1 MTIPDAQSHNRLQE
15 VLLDP
20 STIPPGVGDGAH
32 ERAVAI
38 NDLVEDNSFG
48 VQGRDEGPYSL
59 TIAQSESRLTF
70 KVRSKIGEPIAEF
83 TVSTTPL
90 RPLLKDYFL
99 LCETY
104 YSAIRN
110 ASPRQIEAIDR
121 ERAALHNEGA
131 SLIAARIAD
140 GIEIDEG
147 TARRL
152 FTVISALHWKE

>member
-1 MTIPDAQSHNRLQE
+1 MTILDARPRNRLQE

-20 STIPPGVGDGAH
+20 STIPPGVGDSAH
-32 ERAVAI
+32 ERAIAI
-38 NDLVEDNSFG
+38 SDLVEDNSFG

-70 KVRSKIGEPIAEF
+70 KVRSKIGEPIVEF

-121 ERAALHNEGA
+121 ERAALHNQGA

-152 FTVISALHWKE
+152 FTVISALHWKA

>member
-1 MTIPDAQSHNRLQE
+1 MTIPDAHSRNRLQE

-20 STIPPGVGDGAH
+20 STIPPSVGDGDH

-70 KVRSKIGEPIAEF
+70 KVRSKIGEPIVEF

-121 ERAALHNEGA
+121 ERAALHNQGA

-152 FTVISALHWKE
+152 FTVISALHWKA

>member
-1 MTIPDAQSHNRLQE
+1 MKCC
-15 VLLDP
+15 
-20 STIPPGVGDGAH
+20 STRRQFRAASPTGNH

-38 NDLVEDNSFG
+38 FDLVEDNSFG

-70 KVRSKIGEPIAEF
+70 EVRSKVGEPIVEF
-83 TVSTTPL
+83 AVSMTPL

-99 LCETY
+99 VCETY
-104 YSAIRN
+104 YSAIRS

-131 SLIAARIAD
+131 FAH
-140 GIEIDEG
+140 
-147 TARRL
+147 RRANRRRDRDRRGHGAPSVH
-152 FTVISALHWKE
+152 VISALHWKT

>member
-1 MTIPDAQSHNRLQE
+1 MSRNASQSRNRLHE
-15 VLLDP
+15 VLLDQ
-20 STIPPGVGDGAH
+20 SRIPRGVADGDH
-32 ERAVAI
+32 ECVVAI
-38 NDLVEDNSFG
+38 ADLVEDNSFG

-70 KVRSKIGEPIAEF
+70 KVRSKVGEPIVEF
-83 TVSTTPL
+83 EVSMTPL

-104 YSAIRN
+104 YSAIRS

-121 ERAALHNEGA
+121 ERAALHNEGG
-131 SLIAARIAD
+131 SLLAARVAD

-152 FTVISALHWKE
+152 FTVISALNWKT

>member
-1 MTIPDAQSHNRLQE
+1 
-15 VLLDP
+15 
-20 STIPPGVGDGAH
+20 
-32 ERAVAI
+32 
-38 NDLVEDNSFG
+38 
-48 VQGRDEGPYSL
+48 
-59 TIAQSESRLTF
+59 
-70 KVRSKIGEPIAEF
+70 
-83 TVSTTPL
+83 
-90 RPLLKDYFL
+90 LLKDYFL

-110 ASPRQIEAIDR
+110 ASARQIEAIDR

-152 FTVISALHWKE
+152 FTVISALHWKA